1 MICTKNFRIKLGIYF
16 ANRSDVE
23 VQSFF
28 PIIIFFNVITQ
39 QMFCHPKG
47 MFYWNTIFCIKALC
61 NIIETNY
68 GSITKNQFV
77 L

>member
-47 MFYWNTIFCIKALC
+47 MFYWNTIFCIKLC